1 MVLLATG
8 LVALAFMLHGT
19 RLVTI
24 AAPMFLFG
32 VGYGLFQS
40 PNNRT
45 ILGSAPRNRTG
56 AAQGILATAR
66 LTGQTTGAA
75 LVALLFAMLARG
87 PRHTRVP
94 LEHEITVARV
104 SRSLLPRLPRSRA
117 HFAAQARRPSP
128 CADRGMKG
136 TPNGVPFMR

>member
-45 ILGSAPRNRTG
+45 ILGSAPRNRT
-56 AAQGILATAR
+56 ARRAR
-66 LTGQTTGAA
+66 LRDARARTATHARPLGA
-75 LVALLFAMLARG
+75 RDH
-87 PRHTRVP
+87 RR
-94 LEHEITVARV
+94 ARV
-104 SRSLLPRLPRSRA
+104 AIAFATLAAVASSLRRA
-117 HFAAQARRPSP
+117 SP
-128 CADRGMKG
+128 KAEPVR
-136 TPNGVPFMR
+136 